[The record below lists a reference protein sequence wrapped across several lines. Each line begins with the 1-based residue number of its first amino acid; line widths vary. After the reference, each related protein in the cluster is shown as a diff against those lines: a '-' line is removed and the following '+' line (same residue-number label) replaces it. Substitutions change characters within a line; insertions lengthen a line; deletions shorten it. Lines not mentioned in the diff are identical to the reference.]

1 MNERIIMDE
10 SLGVGVASN
19 PNEYHK
25 RKVLLVSVSGLTGHI
40 STKKLSLSCAYF
52 TAVARLH
59 DKRYRHCTFYI
70 QSVK

>member
-10 SLGVGVASN
+10 SLGFQILRRS
-19 PNEYHK
+19 NEYHK

>member
-1 MNERIIMDE
+1 MNERIIIEKPLEFKMLIRFDE
-10 SLGVGVASN
+10 S
-19 PNEYHK
+19 HK
-25 RKVLLVSVSGLTGHI
+25 RKVLLVSVSNITGHI

>member
-10 SLGVGVASN
+10 SLGFKILSRS
-19 PNEYHK
+19 NEYHK

-40 STKKLSLSCAYF
+40 STKRLSLSCAYF

-59 DKRYRHCTFYI
+59 DKRYSHCTFYI
-70 QSVK
+70 QRIK

>member
-10 SLGVGVASN
+10 SLGVEILRRS
-19 PNEYHK
+19 NEYHK

-59 DKRYRHCTFYI
+59 DKRYSHCTFYI
-70 QSVK
+70 QRIK

>member
-1 MNERIIMDE
+1 MDKRIIMDE
-10 SLGVGVASN
+10 SLGFQILSRS
-19 PNEYHK
+19 NEYHK
-25 RKVLLVSVSGLTGHI
+25 RKVLLVSVSGLTSHI
-40 STKKLSLSCAYF
+40 STKKMSLSCAYF

>member
-1 MNERIIMDE
+1 MDGRIIMDE
-10 SLGVGVASN
+10 SLGFKILSRS
-19 PNEYHK
+19 NEYH
-25 RKVLLVSVSGLTGHI
+25 RCKVLLVSVSGLTGHV

-70 QSVK
+70 QRIK

>member
-1 MNERIIMDE
+1 MDARIIMDE
-10 SLGVGVASN
+10 SLGVEILRRS
-19 PNEYHK
+19 NEYHK

-59 DKRYRHCTFYI
+59 DKRYQHCTFYI

>member
-10 SLGVGVASN
+10 SLGFQLLSRS
-19 PNEYHK
+19 NEYHK